1 MITCG
6 RLLKIENNSD
16 TATNWSETATTRED
30 RLPSP
35 HEGNGCSIGWCES
48 LKSVVSLFCNSQ

>member
-1 MITCG
+1 MISG
-6 RLLKIENNSD
+6 RKLLRID

-35 HEGNGCSIGWCES
+35 QRGRGREVRGIP
-48 LKSVVSLFCNSQ
+48 LY